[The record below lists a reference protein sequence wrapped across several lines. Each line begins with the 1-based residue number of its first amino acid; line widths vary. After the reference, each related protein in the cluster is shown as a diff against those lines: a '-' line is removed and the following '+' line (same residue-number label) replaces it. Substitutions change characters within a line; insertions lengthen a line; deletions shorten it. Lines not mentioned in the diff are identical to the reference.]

1 MQIKPKK
8 LWADIYRPSTLE
20 NYVFQ
25 NEKQRKEFYQMANDK
40 DLPNML
46 FSGTPGSGKT
56 TLAKIL
62 ITAMNINED
71 VDLLT
76 LNGSDDNSVD
86 DVRDTVKAFAYSYSM
101 SGTKIVFIDEADY
114 LSRAAQGAL
123 RVIIEEVSN
132 NCRFILCCNE
142 LYKIIPALQSRF
154 LTYSFKAPYKDEM
167 LNYTAD
173 ILLQE
178 KIDFDAT
185 DLLFYIDAYYPDTR
199 KLVHVLQANSK
210 DNVLAKPDISDDNC
224 DYQLKIIDLLSN
236 NKIRELRK
244 YICENVPKDE
254 YLNVYQHLYKNLNK
268 CPNFTKVEAYE
279 AGIVYINK
287 YMDLHTVSPDAE
299 INIAAFFI
307 ELARLGT
314 TLNKG

>member
-1 MQIKPKK
+1 MITPVK
-8 LWADIYRPSTLE
+8 LWADVYRPSTLE

-25 NEKQRKEFYQMANDK
+25 NEKQRKAFLQIVKDK
-40 DLPNML
+40 DLPNL
-46 FSGTPGSGKT
+46 CFSGTPGSGKT

-62 ITAMNINED
+62 IDAMCIDKD

-86 DVRDTVKAFAYSYSM
+86 DIRDTVKSFAYSYSM
-101 SGTKIVFIDEADY
+101 SGMKIVFIDEFSY
-114 LSRAAQGAL
+114 LSQSAQAAL

-132 NCRFILCCNE
+132 TCRFVICCNE
-142 LYKIIPALQSRF
+142 LYKVIPAIQSRF
-154 LTYSFKAPYKDEM
+154 LMYTFKAPYKDEI

-178 KIDFDAT
+178 KVDFDPE

-199 KLVHVLQANSK
+199 KLVHELQANSK
-210 DNVLAKPDISDDNC
+210 DGVLAKPDVSDDTG
-224 DYQLKIIDLLSN
+224 DFQLKIIDLLSQ

-254 YLNVYQHLYKNLNK
+254 YINVYTHLYKNLNK
-268 CPNFTKVEAYE
+268 CPHFVNIDAYE

-287 YMDLHTVSPDAE
+287 YMDLHCTSPDAE
-299 INIAAFFI
+299 INMAAFFI
-307 ELARLGT
+307 ELSRVGISF
-314 TLNKG
+314 NKG